1 MILGLQPIVF
11 FAFLSWPVTYIAISI
26 IMYFVMARNDKKEEA
41 WEKAYEAWQASKGQG
56 GDTE

>member
-1 MILGLQPIVF
+1 MILGVQPLVF
-11 FAFLSWPVTYIAISI
+11 FSFLSWPVTYIIISI

-41 WEKAYEAWQASKGQG
+41 WEKAYDEWQASKNAG